1 MSVSQS
7 KINAIRLV
15 GGLSVLD
22 FLNTCDGRRPGTG
35 LTAVVDKL
43 SCLEDIL
50 HWYLHAGLI
59 GADEHRGFSRL
70 AEQSALQQVS
80 AFRQLIDFREALYQ
94 LLLPVALGN
103 GVDERLLEALNEQL
117 VKTAPERVLIATPFG
132 VIWHWRACDSLPAMT
147 ASLIGRVAV
156 QAAALL
162 TGPDLLRLK
171 ACAAPNCDWLFVDL
185 SKNGRRRWCQMNVC
199 GSREKAR
206 RWGG

>member
-59 GADEHRGFSRL
+59 DADEHRGFSRL
-70 AEQSALQQVS
+70 AEQSAWQQVS

-117 VKTAPERVLIATPFG
+117 VNTAPERVLIATPFG
-132 VIWHWRACDSLPAMT
+132 VIWHWRTCDSLPAMI

-162 TGPDLLRLK
+162 TGPDLLKLK

-206 RWGG
+206 RWGA

>member
-15 GGLSVLD
+15 GGLSALD
-22 FLNTCDGRRPGTG
+22 FLNTCDGRRPGTA
-35 LTAVVDKL
+35 LTTKIDKL
-43 SCLEDIL
+43 SSLEDVI

-59 GADEHRGFSRL
+59 TPQEHQQFQVIVQE
-70 AEQSALQQVS
+70 ATWQQVQ
-80 AFRQLIDFREALYQ
+80 AFKQLISFREALYQ
-94 LLLPVALGN
+94 LLLAAALGE
-103 GVDERLLEALNEQL
+103 GIDQPMLEVLNEQL
-117 VKTAPERVLIATPFG
+117 ALSAPERLLVSTSFG
-132 VIWHWRACDSLPAMT
+132 VIWQWRRCESLPAMT

-162 TGPDLLRLK
+162 TGPDMARLK
-171 ACAAPNCDWLFVDL
+171 VCGTPNCDWLFVDL

-206 RWGG
+206 RLVG